1 MTSAV
6 IVMYTADNMFRGI
19 NAGSKQDMDDL
30 CAAITA
36 IQMTFEDI
44 IDSTQPFEKAEEA
57 IQYIWEGK
65 QVGKLVLTI

>member
-1 MTSAV
+1 
-6 IVMYTADNMFRGI
+6 
-19 NAGSKQDMDDL
+19 MDDL

-36 IQMTFEDI
+36 TQMAFDDI

-65 QVGKLVLTI
+65 QVGKLVLTV